1 MKILKNILLVIVGLV
16 AIALLTALFVKK
28 EYAVER
34 EITINKSK
42 DLVFNYVKLLK
53 NQDNFSVWAMK
64 DPNMEK
70 GFTGT
75 DGMVGATSSWNSK
88 MEDIGKGEQ
97 EIIGI
102 SEGEKVDYE
111 LRFFEPFESKDH
123 AYLATES
130 VNDSTTTVRWGFDGK
145 MPYPM
150 NLLLLTMDMDKML
163 GEQLESGLKNLKGV
177 MEKE

>member
-1 MKILKNILLVIVGLV
+1 MKILKNLLLVIVGLV

-42 DLVFNYVKLLK
+42 EQVFSYVKLLK

-64 DPNMEK
+64 DPTMEK

-75 DGMVGATSSWNSK
+75 DGMVGAVSTWNSK
-88 MEDIGKGEQ
+88 MEDLGKGEQ

-102 SEGEKVDYE
+102 TEGQKIDYE
-111 LRFFEPFESKDH
+111 LRFIEPFEAKDH
-123 AYLATES
+123 AFLSTES
-130 VNDSTTTVRWGFDGK
+130 INDSTTLVKWGFDGK

-163 GEQLESGLKNLKGV
+163 GEQLETGLKNLKGV

>member
-1 MKILKNILLVIVGLV
+1 MKILKNLLLVIVGLV

-70 GFTGT
+70 GFKGT

-88 MEDIGKGEQ
+88 LEDIGKGEQ

-123 AYLATES
+123 AYLAIES

-163 GEQLESGLKNLKGV
+163 GEQLETGLKYLKGV